1 MAEATSNEAFAAHE
15 ARRVDAATAL
25 GALIHAYVGHEH
37 DDATLDALRDWAIGQ
52 TDALSQGEPR
62 NRISVM
68 QRAIAS
74 GSPSASDWRPSAR
87 AGFDD
92 RAVAGHAN
100 PNNVGIDTWREG
112 DMMYA
117 DVVFG
122 PAFEGAPGRAHGG
135 IVAAAF
141 DDFTGSVI
149 SMIGEPAFT
158 GEITVRFVKPVP
170 VMRPLRFRTWLDSRD
185 GRKLFIG
192 ADAHDGDVLVATCRA
207 IYITVDPS
215 VFARSPDPR

>member
-1 MAEATSNEAFAAHE
+1 MTPAMSDDEFDAHE
-15 ARRVDAATAL
+15 AKRVETAAAL
-25 GALIHAYVGHEH
+25 NALIHAYVGHEH
-37 DDATLDALRDWAIGQ
+37 DDATLVALREWA
-52 TDALSQGEPR
+52 DNALVQLTRGTVR
-62 NRISVM
+62 NRTSVM
-68 QRAIAS
+68 QRALAGERAPDWGPS
-74 GSPSASDWRPSAR
+74 GR

-100 PNNVGIDTWREG
+100 PTSVGLDTWRDG
-112 DMMYA
+112 DTMYA
-117 DVVFG
+117 DVTLG

-135 IVAAAF
+135 IVAATF

-192 ADAHDGDVLVATCRA
+192 ADAHDGEELVATCRA
-207 IYITVDPS
+207 IYITVDPA
-215 VFARSPDPR
+215 VFAQAPDPR